1 MYVVLAEDKS
11 DVNCLRILIKLLAK
25 NESLTV
31 EGKGFNSCGNMLNK
45 GAAYLKLYNEQ
56 DKFYKFIICHDRDK
70 NSSQD
75 IYKKV
80 VSKIINNAKLKPEKL
95 ICILIPTEEIEAW
108 ILADIKAVS
117 NILSWQPKQEFYN
130 PEEIESPKE
139 KLIKLAR
146 LDKSIYIH
154 NIHNEKVMKYLDLTI
169 VKKKCPSFAE
179 LANFVENDI
188 ANYPIRNSK

>member
-11 DVNCLRILIKLLAK
+11 DVNCLRVLIKLLEK
-25 NESLTV
+25 NESITV

-56 DKFYKFIICHDRDK
+56 NKFYKIIICHDRDK

-75 IYKKV
+75 IYNKV
-80 VSKIINNAKLKPEKL
+80 VSKIINNVKIKSDKL

-117 NILSWQPKQEFYN
+117 NILSWQPKHEFPN

-139 KLIKLAR
+139 KLTKLAK
-146 LDKSIYIH
+146 LDKSTYIH
-154 NIHNEKVMKYLDLTI
+154 NIHNEKVVKHLDLTI
-169 VKKKCPSFAE
+169 VKKKCSSFAE
-179 LANFVENDI
+179 LADFVEHNI
-188 ANYPIRNSK
+188 ANYPRISK